1 MAFSVAA
8 LLSPALMQL
17 TTRSLPRL
25 QTGQWWRIVTPVLVQ
40 ADGWGQ
46 LLFNLLGVAV
56 VGAALERRMPRPAW
70 ALAYTLGGVGSV
82 IILIVL
88 RPLAT
93 GAGSSDAVAALVGAL
108 TVLLA
113 IEAVA
118 EKHTTAR
125 PRTSTTVHH
134 GNRPGL
140 DLVAQLY
147 CVFFA
152 AYLTAMDL
160 GGLWWSIAAG
170 NASIISF
177 TVGRRA
183 LSPTTMSRACLVL
196 VGLAGVIMTTEQDGH
211 GIGIA
216 AGAAVA
222 LLTRLRRRPV
232 AAAHP
237 PVRL

>member
-1 MAFSVAA
+1 
-8 LLSPALMQL
+8 
-17 TTRSLPRL
+17 
-25 QTGQWWRIVTPVLVQ
+25 
-40 ADGWGQ
+40 
-46 LLFNLLGVAV
+46 
-56 VGAALERRMPRPAW
+56 MPRPAW

-82 IILIVL
+82 IILIAL

-118 EKHTTAR
+118 EKPTTAR
-125 PRTSTTVHH
+125 PRTSTTVHR

-140 DLVAQLY
+140 DLGAQLY

-152 AYLTAMDL
+152 TYLTAMDL
-160 GGLWWSIAAG
+160 GGLWWSIVVG
-170 NASIISF
+170 NASIIAF
-177 TVGRRA
+177 AIARRA
-183 LSPTTMSRACLVL
+183 LGPTTMSHACLVI
-196 VGLAGVIMTTEQDGH
+196 VGVAGLIMTTEQDGH
-211 GIGIA
+211 GIGII

-237 PVRL
+237 PARL